1 MCQQVVMNLDFRA
14 ALKKYVYSFFFHLF
28 CVTYLSKKF
37 ENHCC
42 NFFQKWHFSH
52 DWKKLRPKN
61 LPFLLWSITKQ
72 FSFSLS
78 LFSGPFNSCVI
89 EILITKIRREKEGL
103 LSSVRGKGKKK
114 KKEKKKTKF
123 WEEKEQGLFTYLLTA
138 KSAEVAEAG
147 QGRRH
152 PEKNHFRSKTE

>member
-1 MCQQVVMNLDFRA
+1 MSIPFFSICFVLLIYQRNLKIIAVISFKNGIFLIIERNWG
-14 ALKKYVYSFFFHLF
+14 LKNCLF
-28 CVTYLSKKF
+28 CYEASR
-37 ENHCC
+37 N
-42 NFFQKWHFSH
+42 S
-52 DWKKLRPKN
+52 
-61 LPFLLWSITKQ
+61 FL
-72 FSFSLS
+72 SLS
-78 LFSGPFNSCVI
+78 VCFPDLSTRASSR
-89 EILITKIRREKEGL
+89 LITKIRREKEGL